1 MASVSTANITTS
13 AGNAYVST
21 GNTAITWMT
30 LCNYSTGNVETNVY
44 VVPNGGTAGNN
55 NIILSNLLITSN
67 DTYQLYQAAEKIILS
82 NGDSIQVSANAN
94 SAITTVATY
103 TSI

>member
-13 AGNAYVST
+13 VGNAYVST

-30 LCNYSTGNVETNVY
+30 FCNYSAGNVITNVY
-44 VVPNGGTAGNN
+44 VVPSGGTAGNN
-55 NIILSNLLITSN
+55 NIILSNLLITTN

-94 SAITTVATY
+94 SAITTVSTY

>member
-13 AGNAYVST
+13 VANAYVST
-21 GNTAITWMT
+21 GNTAITFFT
-30 LCNYSTGNVETNVY
+30 LCNYSAGNATTNVY
-44 VVPNGGTAGNN
+44 LVPSGGTAGNN

-67 DTYQLYQAAEKIILS
+67 DTYQMYQAAEKMLLS